1 MTTATF
7 NGHAAERGYLG
18 NVANAAA
25 ALLRALFALAPA
37 VPQRSSARDRAS
49 VFALAS
55 RFERLSP
62 NQAAELRAIA
72 GRD

>member
-7 NGHAAERGYLG
+7 TGHAAERGYLG
-18 NVANAAA
+18 NVADAAA
-25 ALLRALFALAPA
+25 ALLRALFDVRPA
-37 VPQRSSARDRAS
+37 VSQRSSVRDRAS

-62 NQAAELRAIA
+62 SQAAELRAIA